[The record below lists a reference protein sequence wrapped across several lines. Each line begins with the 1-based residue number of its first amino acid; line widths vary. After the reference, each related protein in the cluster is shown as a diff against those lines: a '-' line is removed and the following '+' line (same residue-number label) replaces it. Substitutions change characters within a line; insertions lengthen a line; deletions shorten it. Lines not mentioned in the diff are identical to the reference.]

1 MRIHKDFSRGS
12 YPTLT
17 GEPDSGAMDPSGPD
31 PANRAHAALARD
43 AALNR
48 VSHTRRWVILGSA
61 GLSAGFAALVSASPP
76 SHASTTSARS
86 AAKPPAVTPRPST
99 GTRSKKAPAL
109 PPLANGSQLGL
120 QGPSQ
125 APGGD
130 ENQSS
135 GAPDSSSQAPAQSA
149 PSDQAQSA
157 PAQPAAPSP
166 QPGPVSG
173 GS

>member
-1 MRIHKDFSRGS
+1 MN
-12 YPTLT
+12 
-17 GEPDSGAMDPSGPD
+17 PSGPD

-76 SHASTTSARS
+76 SHASTTRAKSTAR
-86 AAKPPAVTPRPST
+86 PPAVAPST

-125 APGGD
+125 APSASG
-130 ENQSS
+130 NQSS
-135 GAPDSSSQAPAQSA
+135 GAPDSSSQAPPQSA
-149 PSDQAQSA
+149 PS
-157 PAQPAAPSP
+157 QPAAPSP

>member
-1 MRIHKDFSRGS
+1 MRIHRDFSRGS

-17 GEPDSGAMDPSGPD
+17 GGPDSGAMNPSGPD

-76 SHASTTSARS
+76 SHASTTSAKSTARP
-86 AAKPPAVTPRPST
+86 AAAAPSM
-99 GTRSKKAPAL
+99 GTRSKKAPSL

-120 QGPSQ
+120 AGPSQ
-125 APGGD
+125 APS
-130 ENQSS
+130 QPA
-135 GAPDSSSQAPAQSA
+135 APPASSSQ
-149 PSDQAQSA
+149 DQAQSA
-157 PAQPAAPSP
+157 PAPSP
-166 QPGPVSG
+166 QPAPVSG